1 MWHIQS
7 GKQVHHTNSTIPK
20 RHNST
25 TFFSH
30 IQYWWSAPYIPWT
43 TQNPPIQKKTP
54 QERVIKRIQL
64 ANCHTILEFLLINGI
79 SMRNQPISIR
89 SLSGWRANL
98 HPIHHSSVFILH
110 LLATAAHVQSL
121 TPRSWNCCCFSTGQA
136 RIRIVMV
143 SRKQS
148 SPDLLRAT
156 VLGMEV
162 FFIVIFLVLLIII
175 TKQIRLQKAFTN
187 LSSHKSLD
195 MIPSATNPPSKKNT
209 ATTHQPTL
217 QNRVVYGTGT
227 WHGESWRIPIQH
239 GDSSLQQSSHCSLP
253 TSHSVPNSQASDWIS
268 ALFP

>member
-1 MWHIQS
+1 M
-7 GKQVHHTNSTIPK
+7 
-20 RHNST
+20 
-25 TFFSH
+25 
-30 IQYWWSAPYIPWT
+30 
-43 TQNPPIQKKTP
+43 
-54 QERVIKRIQL
+54 IKRVQL
-64 ANCHTILEFLLINGI
+64 ANCHTILEFLLTNGI

-89 SLSGWRANL
+89 SLSLAGGPNL

-175 TKQIRLQKAFTN
+175 TKQIRLKKPFTN

-195 MIPSATNPPSKKNT
+195 MIPSATNPPPKKNT
-209 ATTHQPTL
+209 VTTHQPTL
-217 QNRVVYGTGT
+217 PNRVVYGTGT

-253 TSHSVPNSQASDWIS
+253 NQPQWFQIPMQATGSQRCFLSHQTKFAHSLNWSKLSTSHQVREKSKKYRLS
-268 ALFP
+268 